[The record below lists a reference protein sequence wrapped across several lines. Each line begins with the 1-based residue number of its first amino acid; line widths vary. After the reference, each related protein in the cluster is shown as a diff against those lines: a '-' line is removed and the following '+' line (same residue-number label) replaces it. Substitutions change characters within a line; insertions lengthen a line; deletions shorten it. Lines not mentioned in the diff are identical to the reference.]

1 MRTVGVEEELLLV
14 DAHRE
19 RMTPVATRVLRIATA
34 RGDAGD
40 EDVGRGSLTYELQEQ
55 QLELYTS
62 PHHSMST
69 LEAELRTSRNR
80 AASAAREPGA
90 RVVACATSPVPVESR
105 RLRTPRY
112 DKMAVESLHLPAG
125 GGLARGGVLLD
136 DPESSELGLEPVAGS
151 RAFLALG

>member
-40 EDVGRGSLTYELQEQ
+40 VDVGRGSLAYELQEQ

-62 PHHSMST
+62 PHASMST
-69 LEAELRTSRNR
+69 LEAELRTLRNLNTR
-80 AASAAREPGA
+80 DEYLDALAIA
-90 RVVACATSPVPVESR
+90 
-105 RLRTPRY
+105 
-112 DKMAVESLHLPAG
+112 
-125 GGLARGGVLLD
+125 GLAETRHT
-136 DPESSELGLEPVAGS
+136 
-151 RAFLALG
+151 RT